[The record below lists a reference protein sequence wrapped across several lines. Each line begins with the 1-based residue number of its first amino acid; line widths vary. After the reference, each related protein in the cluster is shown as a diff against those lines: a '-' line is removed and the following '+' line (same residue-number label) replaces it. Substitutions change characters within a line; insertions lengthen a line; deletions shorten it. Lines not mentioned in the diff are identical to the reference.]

1 MEAPDREWRASIM
14 KMLSDGKA
22 DPDFLKHPNIGTAS
36 AQRFFDDLGK
46 THGVIGLLGVLTNF
60 AGSTIE
66 VVSAISKA
74 IADINRKNDKTGAP
88 SVEEAS
94 SIHNAEAKDI
104 LKAFERVSPVV
115 LQMVIVRTADNFTSY
130 LSDIIR
136 ECIEA
141 EPKLLRSKET
151 LTYEEILNHS
161 TLEELKESL
170 IERKMSTLGYSG
182 FGSLSDWFD
191 ERLGISDLRANI
203 AWKTINELVEA
214 RNCIVHNSCCAS
226 AKYLRAIGR
235 EVNKSTVGR
244 PIEIDV
250 EFGFVAYCA
259 TAECV
264 TALDD
269 VIAQKF
275 QLNRSPLQSSDL
287 DKEMFGFSYPLKAL
301 T

>member
-1 MEAPDREWRASIM
+1 M
-14 KMLSDGKA
+14 
-22 DPDFLKHPNIGTAS
+22 
-36 AQRFFDDLGK
+36 
-46 THGVIGLLGVLTNF
+46 
-60 AGSTIE
+60 
-66 VVSAISKA
+66 
-74 IADINRKNDKTGAP
+74 
-88 SVEEAS
+88 
-94 SIHNAEAKDI
+94 
-104 LKAFERVSPVV
+104 
-115 LQMVIVRTADNFTSY
+115 MVVRTADNFTSY

-141 EPKLLRSKET
+141 QPKLLRSKET

-170 IERKMSTLGYSG
+170 IERKISALGYSG

-214 RNCIVHNSCCAS
+214 RNCIVHNACCAS
-226 AKYLRAIGR
+226 AKYLRAIAR
-235 EVNKSTVGR
+235 EVNRGTLGQ

-259 TAECV
+259 TAQCV

-269 VIAQKF
+269 VIAKKF
-275 QLNRSPLQSSDL
+275 QLNRSPLRSSDL
-287 DKEMFGFSYPLKAL
+287 DREMFGFSYPLKPP